1 MKCMVGL
8 IHELY
13 INTAGIQ
20 SLLITELLIHHCCY
34 VFDPLVNFHSYE
46 ESYRDTPGVRPHYLV
61 SDIRP
66 FGVLKN
72 RVGATL

>member
-8 IHELY
+8 IQEPE
-13 INTAGIQ
+13 IKTADIQ
-20 SLLITELLIHHCCY
+20 SFLITELLIRQLLLC
-34 VFDPLVNFHSYE
+34 FDPLVNYHSYE
-46 ESYRDTPGVRPHYLV
+46 GSYCETLGVRPYLV
-61 SDIRP
+61 SDLRP